1 MKMNKEKPRRKA
13 CGWCL
18 TGIVVGLLIIM
29 PVALSFPGMP
39 AAAATAIARQGG
51 NSCNPPP
58 ITVPSLP
65 KVIPGYTELDKETG
79 LHVTGT
85 PPNLDFQQYH
95 LEVSG
100 KVHRP
105 LQLKYDELRCMPKVT
120 VRPEL
125 VCPGFFVDVANW
137 SGIPLKKILERAG
150 VQAGAKQVRLTAANH
165 YFSVLSL
172 KQAMAESALIA
183 YEWEGKPLPILH
195 GFPVRAVLP
204 GLEGNM
210 WVKWLQKIDVY

>member
-1 MKMNKEKPRRKA
+1 MKKERLRRKA
-13 CGWCL
+13 CGRCL
-18 TGIVVGLLIIM
+18 IGIVVCLVILL
-29 PVALSFPGMP
+29 PVDLPFPVMP
-39 AAAATAIARQGG
+39 ASAAAEIARQTG
-51 NSCNPPP
+51 NACNPPP

-65 KVIPGYTELDKETG
+65 KVIPGYTELDEETG

-85 PPNLDFQQYH
+85 PPSLDFPQYR

-100 KVHRP
+100 KVNRP

-125 VCPGFFVDVANW
+125 VCPGFFVDVASW
-137 SGIPLKKILERAG
+137 SGTPLKHILEKAG
-150 VQAGAKQVRLTAANH
+150 VKAGARQVRLTAANH
-165 YFSVLSL
+165 YFIVLSL

-210 WVKWLQKIDVY
+210 WVKWLRKIEVN